1 MSADTAIKEC
11 SQIIN
16 NILML
21 LSSIENVDKSLI
33 EEGNVLMR
41 RAQEALALNVRNLNF
56 SQSEEDPPGLLV
68 YQSKGQ
74 GDSTI

>member
-41 RAQEALALNVRNLNF
+41 RAQEALALNVGILNF
-56 SQSEEDPPGLLV
+56 SQSKEDPPGLLV

>member
-33 EEGNVLMR
+33 DERNVLMR
-41 RAQEALALNVRNLNF
+41 RTQEALALNVRNINF
-56 SQSEEDPPGLLV
+56 PQSEEDPPGLLV
-68 YQSKGQ
+68 YQTKGQ
-74 GDSTI
+74 GKSTI